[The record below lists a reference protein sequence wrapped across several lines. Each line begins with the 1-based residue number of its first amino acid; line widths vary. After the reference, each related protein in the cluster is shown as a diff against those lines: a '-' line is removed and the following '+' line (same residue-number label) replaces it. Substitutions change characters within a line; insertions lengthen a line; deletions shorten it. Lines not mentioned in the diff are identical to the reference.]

1 MAIQVSS
8 IAELQRVMME
18 QIQEAMDNTS
28 HWLINEV
35 KDSVNKTVYEAYTPS
50 QDGYD
55 RTETLINSIDIT
67 DTQGSNR
74 YYSITIG
81 HQPSY
86 WHSIGQGVIDY
97 VPQIVHNGKVGTFI
111 GFGED
116 QNGVYRHH
124 YIVPNGTPYGKPR
137 PYMDNAVKSLKSR
150 NKYLKHL
157 VANIGN
163 GATIG

>member
-18 QIQEAMDNTS
+18 QVKDAMENTS

-35 KDSVNKTVYEAYTPS
+35 KDVVDKTVYDAYNP
-50 QDGYD
+50 DVYD
-55 RTETLINSIDIT
+55 RTDTLINSIDIT
-67 DTQGSNR
+67 DTKGSNR
-74 YYSITIG
+74 YYSLTVG

-86 WHSIGQGVIDY
+86 WHSIGEGVIDY
-97 VPQIVHNGKVGTFI
+97 VPYIVHYGKTGTYVGM
-111 GFGED
+111 GEN
-116 QNGVYRHH
+116 QHGQYVYHS
-124 YIVPNGTPYGKPR
+124 IQPKGTPYGRPR
-137 PYMDNAVKSLKSR
+137 PYMDRAVKSLKSR
-150 NKYLKHL
+150 NKYLRHL